1 MESSME
7 EIMEKLAFDRYQ
19 VLSGSDSWYKKTSIE
34 FFDELTSEYDIV
46 VESSFG
52 ATFMN
57 SPPVNLHYKTV
68 SIA

>member
-1 MESSME
+1 MESSTE

-46 VESSFG
+46 VESC
-52 ATFMN
+52 
-57 SPPVNLHYKTV
+57 L
-68 SIA
+68 